1 GIKLSAEVKPFVPKH
16 AAVTVAWSEPSEACV
31 FPRYLTTCYPFVQE
45 PSLDNVL
52 GDPAFREYSN
62 CSYSPGVVANVYP
75 VAGSQYQSNNSTH
88 CNGSGVVSESAEQT
102 YPVRQESK
110 SLSKR
115 RSKEGEKKL
124 DKKRHDGGEA
134 SVRIVNRTSFQT
146 STCSRDSVKPD
157 RFNKTAKKKSTEVPK
172 PEPRPVP
179 TFEASILDFHKSQSL
194 GSSEILNVH
203 HKSTPVSLVETPADG
218 SAQPHVSWAV
228 VLSQPPKKIVSSPAS
243 EGLSRSKGKQENEPK
258 QSETKNIASE
268 TEPEEESEKK
278 KKKKKKKKKLKSPTD
293 VERPQSES
301 NIIQEPPKI
310 EDVEEFPHL
319 AAASDRR
326 NRVGPQ
332 KPFFTSAVRKQS
344 EVSNLATLLGG
355 AIPLLSKDPATAA
368 RSHRLNQGK
377 MPHNPLDSSAPLVKK
392 GKQREVPKAK
402 RPTPLKKIILKERE
416 QRKQQH
422 LLEQKAAPKDE
433 DNISQ
438 TAGNVTENAT
448 LLQDSQA
455 AVPVTQVAEGLQE
468 HMRIKESKEG
478 SVTSKQLTAT
488 LPKIHS
494 RNFRDYCSQ
503 VLSKEVDSCVTDLL
517 KELVRFQ
524 DRLYQKDPVKAK
536 IKRRLVMGLREVL
549 KHLKLK
555 KLKCV
560 IISPNCE
567 KIQSKGGLDETLHNI
582 IDCACEQNI
591 PFVFALNRKAL
602 GRCVNKAVPV
612 SVVGIFSY
620 DGAQD
625 HFHRMV
631 QLTTEARKAYKDM
644 IAALEEE
651 AKAGLRE
658 TQPSILT
665 PESEKNGLLETFKTS
680 SKDSDE
686 DVPNYI
692 KVWKRKLEEEY
703 NPYALEL
710 EKSATADM
718 AILNLEDHQNKAKF
732 SYVVH
737 NPDPCFTFIPTQL
750 HRTKL
755 WSTELRSGQAQHT
768 LETSL
773 PLPSTV
779 ISTSDVVFPTFE
791 TNEHLYSV
799 FSDTASFT
807 QLKTCTLPSNKVGAI
822 QTCKNNLKKRPGGEK
837 FKNSVLDAGT
847 SNETGR
853 SNRKMTEEMEM
864 RFSSPLW
871 GQCTQYADTVLVAVS
886 AEIPMQHPIPKQAEK
901 MNYTTEQQSCCF
913 TEVLCTELPALFLG
927 LNSIFDKLLCLK
939 RMQPVRLS
947 GERAEHRLVCTAHT
961 AARLQPQV
969 LYTGHCR
976 LQLLVLSGLIS
987 PRREEYSMFEKKNL
1001 FFRKNKYQ
1009 QILNK
1014 TEEIQTET
1022 FLAKGIVQPPPT
1034 QDELIYLHMQDPKR
1048 HNYLHQFSVLV
1059 CICWFVY
1066 CLNQKTEIQ
1075 YLQKEAV
1082 RNNSSGLYCT
1092 HKMLLQTNSAAVNQA
1107 ENKCTL
1113 S

>member
-1 GIKLSAEVKPFVPKH
+1 QGIKLSAEVKPFVPKH
-16 AAVTVAWSEPSEACV
+16 VAVTVAWSEPSEACV

-52 GDPAFREYSN
+52 GDPACREYSS
-62 CSYSPGVVANVYP
+62 CSYSPDVVANVYP
-75 VAGSQYQSNNSTH
+75 VADSQYQSKNSTH
-88 CNGSGVVSESAEQT
+88 CNGSGIVSESAEQT

-110 SLSKR
+110 SLSKQR

-124 DKKRHDGGEA
+124 DKKRHDGGES

-146 STCSRDSVKPD
+146 STCSRDPMKPD
-157 RFNKTAKKKSTEVPK
+157 RFNKTTNKKSTETPK
-172 PEPRPVP
+172 PESRPVP
-179 TFEASILDFHKSQSL
+179 TFESSILDFHKSQSL
-194 GSSEILNVH
+194 GSSEVLNVH
-203 HKSTPVSLVETPADG
+203 HKSTPVSLVESNTVLCQPHMSLLLNTEEDTSATSKASPKASDEAGASLIPSSFDSRAPADG
-218 SAQPHVSWAV
+218 SAQPRVSWAV

-243 EGLSRSKGKQENEPK
+243 EGLSRDKGKQESEPK
-258 QSETKNIASE
+258 SETKNNGSE
-268 TEPEEESEKK
+268 TEPEEGSEKKKRKK
-278 KKKKKKKKKLKSPTD
+278 KKKKKPKSPTD
-293 VERPQSES
+293 VERPRSES
-301 NIIQEPPKI
+301 NTIQEPPKI

-326 NRVGPQ
+326 NRIGPQ
-332 KPFFTSAVRKQS
+332 KPSFTSAVRKQS
-344 EVSNLATLLGG
+344 EIHLSEEPCDSWSPSLDETPRVEGLSGKQASSSVSERKKTQETSRSSGKKSQIPVQLDLGGMLAVLEQKQQTEKSKQSPKPVVFSVGG
-355 AIPLLSKDPATAA
+355 AIPLLSKDPATAT

-433 DNISQ
+433 DIICQ
-438 TAGNVTENAT
+438 TAGNVTEDEA

-455 AVPVTQVAEGLQE
+455 AVPVTQVAEGFPE
-468 HMRIKESKEG
+468 NTGIKESKEG
-478 SVTSKQLTAT
+478 SVTSKQPTTT

-644 IAALEEE
+644 ISALEEE

-658 TQPSILT
+658 TQPSIVT
-665 PESEKNGLLETFKTS
+665 PESEKNGLLESCKTS
-680 SKDSDE
+680 SKDSDD

-718 AILNLEDHQNKAKF
+718 AILNLEDH
-732 SYVVH
+732 H
-737 NPDPCFTFIPTQL
+737 
-750 HRTKL
+750 
-755 WSTELRSGQAQHT
+755 
-768 LETSL
+768 
-773 PLPSTV
+773 
-779 ISTSDVVFPTFE
+779 
-791 TNEHLYSV
+791 
-799 FSDTASFT
+799 
-807 QLKTCTLPSNKVGAI
+807 
-822 QTCKNNLKKRPGGEK
+822 
-837 FKNSVLDAGT
+837 
-847 SNETGR
+847 
-853 SNRKMTEEMEM
+853 
-864 RFSSPLW
+864 
-871 GQCTQYADTVLVAVS
+871 
-886 AEIPMQHPIPKQAEK
+886 
-901 MNYTTEQQSCCF
+901 
-913 TEVLCTELPALFLG
+913 
-927 LNSIFDKLLCLK
+927 
-939 RMQPVRLS
+939 
-947 GERAEHRLVCTAHT
+947 
-961 AARLQPQV
+961 
-969 LYTGHCR
+969 
-976 LQLLVLSGLIS
+976 
-987 PRREEYSMFEKKNL
+987 
-1001 FFRKNKYQ
+1001 
-1009 QILNK
+1009 
-1014 TEEIQTET
+1014 
-1022 FLAKGIVQPPPT
+1022 
-1034 QDELIYLHMQDPKR
+1034 
-1048 HNYLHQFSVLV
+1048 
-1059 CICWFVY
+1059 
-1066 CLNQKTEIQ
+1066 
-1075 YLQKEAV
+1075 
-1082 RNNSSGLYCT
+1082 
-1092 HKMLLQTNSAAVNQA
+1092 
-1107 ENKCTL
+1107 
-1113 S
+1113 

>member
-1 GIKLSAEVKPFVPKH
+1 MSAERRPRSGRGGEGIKLSAEVKPFVPKH
-16 AAVTVAWSEPSEACV
+16 AAVTVAWSEPSAACV

-52 GDPAFREYSN
+52 GDPAFREYSS
-62 CSYSPGVVANVYP
+62 CSYSPDVVANVYP
-75 VAGSQYQSNNSTH
+75 VAGSQYQCNNSTH
-88 CNGSGVVSESAEQT
+88 YNGSGVGSESAEQT

-110 SLSKR
+110 SLSKQR
-115 RSKEGEKKL
+115 RSKEDEKKL
-124 DKKRHDGGEA
+124 DKKKHDGGEA
-134 SVRIVNRTSFQT
+134 SVTIVNSTSFQLP
-146 STCSRDSVKPD
+146 TCSRDSVKPD
-157 RFNKTAKKKSTEVPK
+157 RFNKTTNKKSTETPK
-172 PEPRPVP
+172 PESRPVP
-179 TFEASILDFHKSQSL
+179 TFEARILDFHKSQSL
-194 GSSEILNVH
+194 GSSEIVNVH
-203 HKSTPVSLVETPADG
+203 HKSALEDTSAKSKSSPKASDEAGDNLIPSSRDGRAAADG
-218 SAQPHVSWAV
+218 SAQPQVSWAG
-228 VLSQPPKKIVSSPAS
+228 VLSQPPKKIISSPGS
-243 EGLSRSKGKQENEPK
+243 EGLSGGKGKQESEPK
-258 QSETKNIASE
+258 VMPHGLLYQSGTKDVASE
-268 TEPEEESEKK
+268 TEPEEGPEKK
-278 KKKKKKKKKLKSPTD
+278 KKKKKKKKKLKPPTD
-293 VERPQSES
+293 VERPQSET

-332 KPFFTSAVRKQS
+332 KPSYTSAVRKQPEIHVS
-344 EVSNLATLLGG
+344 EEPCDSLSPSLDETPKVDGLSGKQASSSVLERKKTQETSRSSGKKSQIPVQLDLGGMLAVLEQKQQTEKSKQSPKPVVFSVGG
-355 AIPLLSKDPATAA
+355 AIPLLSKDPATAT

-422 LLEQKAAPKDE
+422 LLEQKAATKDE
-433 DNISQ
+433 DNICQ
-438 TAGNVTENAT
+438 TEGNITENAT

-455 AVPVTQVAEGLQE
+455 AAPVTEVAEEFAE
-468 HMRIKESKEG
+468 HKGIQESKEG

-665 PESEKNGLLETFKTS
+665 PESEKNGLLETCITS

-703 NPYALEL
+703 NPYALDL
-710 EKSATADM
+710 EKSATADT
-718 AILNLEDHQNKAKF
+718 AILNLEDHQ
-732 SYVVH
+732 
-737 NPDPCFTFIPTQL
+737 
-750 HRTKL
+750 
-755 WSTELRSGQAQHT
+755 
-768 LETSL
+768 
-773 PLPSTV
+773 
-779 ISTSDVVFPTFE
+779 
-791 TNEHLYSV
+791 
-799 FSDTASFT
+799 
-807 QLKTCTLPSNKVGAI
+807 
-822 QTCKNNLKKRPGGEK
+822 
-837 FKNSVLDAGT
+837 
-847 SNETGR
+847 
-853 SNRKMTEEMEM
+853 
-864 RFSSPLW
+864 
-871 GQCTQYADTVLVAVS
+871 
-886 AEIPMQHPIPKQAEK
+886 
-901 MNYTTEQQSCCF
+901 
-913 TEVLCTELPALFLG
+913 
-927 LNSIFDKLLCLK
+927 
-939 RMQPVRLS
+939 
-947 GERAEHRLVCTAHT
+947 
-961 AARLQPQV
+961 
-969 LYTGHCR
+969 
-976 LQLLVLSGLIS
+976 
-987 PRREEYSMFEKKNL
+987 
-1001 FFRKNKYQ
+1001 
-1009 QILNK
+1009 
-1014 TEEIQTET
+1014 
-1022 FLAKGIVQPPPT
+1022 
-1034 QDELIYLHMQDPKR
+1034 
-1048 HNYLHQFSVLV
+1048 
-1059 CICWFVY
+1059 
-1066 CLNQKTEIQ
+1066 
-1075 YLQKEAV
+1075 
-1082 RNNSSGLYCT
+1082 
-1092 HKMLLQTNSAAVNQA
+1092 
-1107 ENKCTL
+1107 
-1113 S
+1113 

>member
-1 GIKLSAEVKPFVPKH
+1 MSAERRPRSGRGGQGIKLSAEVKPFVPKH

-31 FPRYLTTCYPFVQE
+31 FPRYLTTCYPFVHQ

-52 GDPAFREYSN
+52 GDPAFREYSS
-62 CSYSPGVVANVYP
+62 CSYSPDVVANVYP

-88 CNGSGVVSESAEQT
+88 YNGSGIVSESAEQA

-134 SVRIVNRTSFQT
+134 SIRIVNRPSFQT

-157 RFNKTAKKKSTEVPK
+157 RFSKATNKKSTETPK
-172 PEPRPVP
+172 PESHSVP
-179 TFEASILDFHKSQSL
+179 IFEASILDFHKSQSL
-194 GSSEILNVH
+194 ESNEILNVH
-203 HKSTPVSLVETPADG
+203 HKKTPEDTSVKSKASPKASDEAGGNLTPFSLDGRVSFPEAPADG
-218 SAQPHVSWAV
+218 SAQPHVSWAS

-243 EGLSRSKGKQENEPK
+243 EGKGKQESEPK

-268 TEPEEESEKK
+268 TEPEEGSEKK
-278 KKKKKKKKKLKSPTD
+278 KKRKKKKKKLKSPTD
-293 VERPQSES
+293 VERPQSEY
-301 NIIQEPPKI
+301 NTVQEPPKI

-332 KPFFTSAVRKQS
+332 KPSFTSAVRKQS
-344 EVSNLATLLGG
+344 EIHLSEEPCDSQSPSLDETPKVDGLPGKQASSSVLERKKTQETSRSSGKKSQIPVQLDLGG
-355 AIPLLSKDPATAA
+355 MLAVLEQKQQTEKSKQSPKPVVFSVGGAVPLPSKDPATAA

-422 LLEQKAAPKDE
+422 LLEQKAAEPKDE
-433 DNISQ
+433 DNICQ
-438 TAGNVTENAT
+438 TEGNVTESAA
-448 LLQDSQA
+448 LPQDSQA
-455 AVPVTQVAEGLQE
+455 AAVVTKVAEGFPE
-468 HMRIKESKEG
+468 HTGIKESKEG
-478 SVTSKQLTAT
+478 SVTTKQLTAT

-658 TQPSILT
+658 TQLSILT
-665 PESEKNGLLETFKTS
+665 PESEKNGLLETCKTS
-680 SKDSDE
+680 TQDSDE

-703 NPYALEL
+703 NAYALEL

-718 AILNLEDHQNKAKF
+718 AILNLEDHQ
-732 SYVVH
+732 
-737 NPDPCFTFIPTQL
+737 
-750 HRTKL
+750 
-755 WSTELRSGQAQHT
+755 
-768 LETSL
+768 
-773 PLPSTV
+773 
-779 ISTSDVVFPTFE
+779 
-791 TNEHLYSV
+791 
-799 FSDTASFT
+799 
-807 QLKTCTLPSNKVGAI
+807 
-822 QTCKNNLKKRPGGEK
+822 
-837 FKNSVLDAGT
+837 
-847 SNETGR
+847 
-853 SNRKMTEEMEM
+853 
-864 RFSSPLW
+864 
-871 GQCTQYADTVLVAVS
+871 
-886 AEIPMQHPIPKQAEK
+886 
-901 MNYTTEQQSCCF
+901 
-913 TEVLCTELPALFLG
+913 
-927 LNSIFDKLLCLK
+927 
-939 RMQPVRLS
+939 
-947 GERAEHRLVCTAHT
+947 
-961 AARLQPQV
+961 
-969 LYTGHCR
+969 
-976 LQLLVLSGLIS
+976 
-987 PRREEYSMFEKKNL
+987 
-1001 FFRKNKYQ
+1001 
-1009 QILNK
+1009 
-1014 TEEIQTET
+1014 
-1022 FLAKGIVQPPPT
+1022 
-1034 QDELIYLHMQDPKR
+1034 
-1048 HNYLHQFSVLV
+1048 
-1059 CICWFVY
+1059 
-1066 CLNQKTEIQ
+1066 
-1075 YLQKEAV
+1075 
-1082 RNNSSGLYCT
+1082 
-1092 HKMLLQTNSAAVNQA
+1092 
-1107 ENKCTL
+1107 
-1113 S
+1113 

>member
-1 GIKLSAEVKPFVPKH
+1 MDRVLFTYNINLQIYVAKKRFVSQGIKLSAEVKPFVPKH

-52 GDPAFREYSN
+52 GDPAFCEYSS
-62 CSYSPGVVANVYP
+62 CSYSPDVVSNVYP
-75 VAGSQYQSNNSTH
+75 VAGSQYHSNNSTH
-88 CNGSGVVSESAEQT
+88 YNGSGIVSESAEQT
-102 YPVRQESK
+102 YPIRQESK
-110 SLSKR
+110 NLSKR

-124 DKKRHDGGEA
+124 DKKRHDGDDS

-146 STCSRDSVKPD
+146 SACSRDSVKPD
-157 RFNKTAKKKSTEVPK
+157 RFNKTTNKKSTQTPK
-172 PEPRPVP
+172 PESLPVP
-179 TFEASILDFHKSQSL
+179 TFEATILDFHKSQGL
-194 GSSEILNVH
+194 GSSEILNVQ
-203 HKSTPVSLVETPADG
+203 HKSGPEDTSAEGKASSKNLDETVASLIPSSFDGRDG
-218 SAQPHVSWAV
+218 SAQPHVSWAM

-243 EGLSRSKGKQENEPK
+243 EGLSRGKGKQDSEAK
-258 QSETKNIASE
+258 QSETKNDASE
-268 TEPEEESEKK
+268 TEPEEGSEKK
-278 KKKKKKKKKLKSPTD
+278 KKKKKKKKKPKTPTD
-293 VERPQSES
+293 VEKSQNES
-301 NIIQEPPKI
+301 TAVQEPPRI
-310 EDVEEFPHL
+310 EDSEEFPDL

-326 NRVGPQ
+326 NRLGSQ
-332 KPFFTSAVRKQS
+332 KSSFTPAVRKQS
-344 EVSNLATLLGG
+344 EIHLPEEPWDSRSPTLDGTPKVDGLSGKQASSSTLERKKTQETSRSSGKKSQIPVQLDLGGMLAVLEQKQQTEKSKQSSKPVVFSVGG
-355 AIPLLSKDPATAA
+355 AIPLLSKEPATATK
-368 RSHRLNQGK
+368 SHRLNQGK

-422 LLEQKAAPKDE
+422 LLEQTAVPKDE
-433 DNISQ
+433 DNICQS
-438 TAGNVTENAT
+438 AENITEDEM

-455 AVPVTQVAEGLQE
+455 AVPVTQVAEGFLE
-468 HMRIKESKEG
+468 NIGIKESTEG
-478 SVTSKQLTAT
+478 SMTSKQLTSN

-651 AKAGLRE
+651 AEGGVRE

-665 PESEKNGLLETFKTS
+665 TEYEKNGLSETGKTS
-680 SKDSDE
+680 SRDSDE

-692 KVWKRKLEEEY
+692 KIWKRKLEEEY

-718 AILNLEDHQNKAKF
+718 VIVNSEEHQ
-732 SYVVH
+732 
-737 NPDPCFTFIPTQL
+737 
-750 HRTKL
+750 
-755 WSTELRSGQAQHT
+755 
-768 LETSL
+768 
-773 PLPSTV
+773 
-779 ISTSDVVFPTFE
+779 
-791 TNEHLYSV
+791 
-799 FSDTASFT
+799 
-807 QLKTCTLPSNKVGAI
+807 
-822 QTCKNNLKKRPGGEK
+822 
-837 FKNSVLDAGT
+837 
-847 SNETGR
+847 
-853 SNRKMTEEMEM
+853 
-864 RFSSPLW
+864 
-871 GQCTQYADTVLVAVS
+871 
-886 AEIPMQHPIPKQAEK
+886 
-901 MNYTTEQQSCCF
+901 
-913 TEVLCTELPALFLG
+913 
-927 LNSIFDKLLCLK
+927 
-939 RMQPVRLS
+939 
-947 GERAEHRLVCTAHT
+947 
-961 AARLQPQV
+961 
-969 LYTGHCR
+969 
-976 LQLLVLSGLIS
+976 
-987 PRREEYSMFEKKNL
+987 
-1001 FFRKNKYQ
+1001 
-1009 QILNK
+1009 
-1014 TEEIQTET
+1014 
-1022 FLAKGIVQPPPT
+1022 
-1034 QDELIYLHMQDPKR
+1034 
-1048 HNYLHQFSVLV
+1048 
-1059 CICWFVY
+1059 
-1066 CLNQKTEIQ
+1066 
-1075 YLQKEAV
+1075 
-1082 RNNSSGLYCT
+1082 
-1092 HKMLLQTNSAAVNQA
+1092 
-1107 ENKCTL
+1107 
-1113 S
+1113 

>member
-1 GIKLSAEVKPFVPKH
+1 MAAQRRPRSGRAGQGIKLSAEVKPFVPKH

-31 FPRYLTTCYPFVQE
+31 FPSV
-45 PSLDNVL
+45 V
-52 GDPAFREYSN
+52 GDPAFREYSS
-62 CSYSPGVVANVYP
+62 CSYSPDVLANVYP
-75 VAGSQYQSNNSTH
+75 VAGSQYQSNNSTLY
-88 CNGSGVVSESAEQT
+88 NGSGVVSESAEQT
-102 YPVRQESK
+102 YPVRQESR
-110 SLSKR
+110 SLSKQR

-134 SVRIVNRTSFQT
+134 SVRVVNRTSFQT

-157 RFNKTAKKKSTEVPK
+157 RFNKATNKKSTAIPK
-172 PEPRPVP
+172 PESHPVP
-179 TFEASILDFHKSQSL
+179 TFEAGILDFHKSQSL
-194 GSSEILNVH
+194 GSSEVLNVH
-203 HKSTPVSLVETPADG
+203 HKNTPEDTSAKSKASPKASDEAGANSIPSSLDGRASFPEAPADG
-218 SAQPHVSWAV
+218 SAQPHVSWAC
-228 VLSQPPKKIVSSPAS
+228 VLSQSPKKIVSSPAS
-243 EGLSRSKGKQENEPK
+243 EGLSRGKGKQESEPK
-258 QSETKNIASE
+258 VLENSLLSTNASPCQSETKNIASE
-268 TEPEEESEKK
+268 TEPEEGSEKK

-301 NIIQEPPKI
+301 NTIQEPPKI

-319 AAASDRR
+319 AAASDKR

-332 KPFFTSAVRKQS
+332 KPAFTSAVRKQS
-344 EVSNLATLLGG
+344 ESHLSEEPCDSRSPSLDETPKVDGQSGKQASSSVLERKKTQETSRSSGKKSQIPVQLDLGG
-355 AIPLLSKDPATAA
+355 MLAVLEQKQQTEKSKQSPKPVVFSVGGAVPLLSKDPATAT

-433 DNISQ
+433 DNICQ
-438 TAGNVTENAT
+438 TEGNVTENAT

-455 AVPVTQVAEGLQE
+455 AVPVTQVAEGFPE
-468 HMRIKESKEG
+468 HTGNKESKEG
-478 SVTSKQLTAT
+478 SVTTKQLTAT

-651 AKAGLRE
+651 AKAGQRE

-665 PESEKNGLLETFKTS
+665 PETEKNGLLETCKTS

-718 AILNLEDHQNKAKF
+718 AILNLEDQ
-732 SYVVH
+732 
-737 NPDPCFTFIPTQL
+737 
-750 HRTKL
+750 
-755 WSTELRSGQAQHT
+755 E
-768 LETSL
+768 
-773 PLPSTV
+773 
-779 ISTSDVVFPTFE
+779 
-791 TNEHLYSV
+791 
-799 FSDTASFT
+799 
-807 QLKTCTLPSNKVGAI
+807 
-822 QTCKNNLKKRPGGEK
+822 
-837 FKNSVLDAGT
+837 
-847 SNETGR
+847 
-853 SNRKMTEEMEM
+853 
-864 RFSSPLW
+864 
-871 GQCTQYADTVLVAVS
+871 
-886 AEIPMQHPIPKQAEK
+886 
-901 MNYTTEQQSCCF
+901 
-913 TEVLCTELPALFLG
+913 
-927 LNSIFDKLLCLK
+927 
-939 RMQPVRLS
+939 
-947 GERAEHRLVCTAHT
+947 
-961 AARLQPQV
+961 
-969 LYTGHCR
+969 
-976 LQLLVLSGLIS
+976 
-987 PRREEYSMFEKKNL
+987 
-1001 FFRKNKYQ
+1001 
-1009 QILNK
+1009 
-1014 TEEIQTET
+1014 
-1022 FLAKGIVQPPPT
+1022 
-1034 QDELIYLHMQDPKR
+1034 
-1048 HNYLHQFSVLV
+1048 
-1059 CICWFVY
+1059 
-1066 CLNQKTEIQ
+1066 
-1075 YLQKEAV
+1075 
-1082 RNNSSGLYCT
+1082 
-1092 HKMLLQTNSAAVNQA
+1092 
-1107 ENKCTL
+1107 
-1113 S
+1113 

>member
-1 GIKLSAEVKPFVPKH
+1 SQGIKLSAEVKPFVPKH

-52 GDPAFREYSN
+52 GDPAFREYSS
-62 CSYSPGVVANVYP
+62 CSYSPDVVANVYP

-88 CNGSGVVSESAEQT
+88 YNGSGIVSESAEQT

-110 SLSKR
+110 SLSKQK
-115 RSKEGEKKL
+115 RSKEDEKRL

-134 SVRIVNRTSFQT
+134 SVRIVNRISFQT

-157 RFNKTAKKKSTEVPK
+157 RFNKTTNKKSTETPK
-172 PEPRPVP
+172 PESRPVP
-179 TFEASILDFHKSQSL
+179 AFEASVLDFHKSQSL

-203 HKSTPVSLVETPADG
+203 HKSTPVSLLESSTMSLVNLTSMSLLLNTKGSPYQPTLTIFEKSLCLLFFPMSFPEAPADG
-218 SAQPHVSWAV
+218 SAQPHASWAV
-228 VLSQPPKKIVSSPAS
+228 VLSQPPKKVVSSPGS
-243 EGLSRSKGKQENEPK
+243 EGLSRGKGKQEIESK
-258 QSETKNIASE
+258 SETKNIASE
-268 TEPEEESEKK
+268 TQPEEGSEKK

-301 NIIQEPPKI
+301 NTIQEPPKI

-326 NRVGPQ
+326 NRIGPQ
-332 KPFFTSAVRKQS
+332 KPSFTAAVRKHSEIHLSEEPCDRQS
-344 EVSNLATLLGG
+344 PSLDETPKPDGLSGKQASSSVLERKKTQETSRSSGKKSQIPVQLDLGGMLAVLEQKQQTEKSKQSPKPVVFSVGG
-355 AIPLLSKDPATAA
+355 AIPLLSKDPATTK

-433 DNISQ
+433 DNICQ
-438 TAGNVTENAT
+438 TAGNITENAT

-455 AVPVTQVAEGLQE
+455 AVPVTQVAEGFPE
-468 HMRIKESKEG
+468 HTGIKESKED

-658 TQPSILT
+658 TQPSVLT
-665 PESEKNGLLETFKTS
+665 PEYDKNGLLETCKTS

-710 EKSATADM
+710 EKSATADV
-718 AILNLEDHQNKAKF
+718 AILNLEDHQ
-732 SYVVH
+732 
-737 NPDPCFTFIPTQL
+737 
-750 HRTKL
+750 
-755 WSTELRSGQAQHT
+755 
-768 LETSL
+768 
-773 PLPSTV
+773 
-779 ISTSDVVFPTFE
+779 
-791 TNEHLYSV
+791 
-799 FSDTASFT
+799 
-807 QLKTCTLPSNKVGAI
+807 
-822 QTCKNNLKKRPGGEK
+822 
-837 FKNSVLDAGT
+837 
-847 SNETGR
+847 
-853 SNRKMTEEMEM
+853 
-864 RFSSPLW
+864 
-871 GQCTQYADTVLVAVS
+871 
-886 AEIPMQHPIPKQAEK
+886 
-901 MNYTTEQQSCCF
+901 
-913 TEVLCTELPALFLG
+913 
-927 LNSIFDKLLCLK
+927 
-939 RMQPVRLS
+939 
-947 GERAEHRLVCTAHT
+947 
-961 AARLQPQV
+961 
-969 LYTGHCR
+969 
-976 LQLLVLSGLIS
+976 
-987 PRREEYSMFEKKNL
+987 
-1001 FFRKNKYQ
+1001 
-1009 QILNK
+1009 
-1014 TEEIQTET
+1014 
-1022 FLAKGIVQPPPT
+1022 
-1034 QDELIYLHMQDPKR
+1034 
-1048 HNYLHQFSVLV
+1048 
-1059 CICWFVY
+1059 
-1066 CLNQKTEIQ
+1066 
-1075 YLQKEAV
+1075 
-1082 RNNSSGLYCT
+1082 
-1092 HKMLLQTNSAAVNQA
+1092 
-1107 ENKCTL
+1107 
-1113 S
+1113 

>member
-1 GIKLSAEVKPFVPKH
+1 SQGIKLSAEVKPFVPKH

-52 GDPAFREYSN
+52 GDPAFREYSS
-62 CSYSPGVVANVYP
+62 CSYSPDVANVYP

-88 CNGSGVVSESAEQT
+88 YNGSGIVSESAEQT

-110 SLSKR
+110 SLSKQR

-134 SVRIVNRTSFQT
+134 SVRTVNRTSFQT

-157 RFNKTAKKKSTEVPK
+157 RFNKTTNKKSSETPK
-172 PEPRPVP
+172 AESRPAAIL
-179 TFEASILDFHKSQSL
+179 EAGILDFHKVQSL
-194 GSSEILNVH
+194 GSSEIPNVH
-203 HKSTPVSLVETPADG
+203 HKSTPVSLVESNTVSLVNLTCLFIAHAICNPCCITHKNKTCHKYKHTFVFTFFPMLFPEAPADG
-218 SAQPHVSWAV
+218 SAQPHVSWAL

-243 EGLSRSKGKQENEPK
+243 EGLSRGKGKQEREPK
-258 QSETKNIASE
+258 SGTKDIASE
-268 TEPEEESEKK
+268 TEPEEGSEKK

-293 VERPQSES
+293 VERPQGES
-301 NIIQEPPKI
+301 NVIQEPPKI

-332 KPFFTSAVRKQS
+332 KPSFTSAVRMQPEIHLSEEPCDSLSPSLDETPKVDGLSGKQASSSVLERKKTQETSRSSGKKSQIPVQLDLGGMLAVLEQKQQTEKSKQS
-344 EVSNLATLLGG
+344 PKPVVFSVGG
-355 AIPLLSKDPATAA
+355 AVPLLSKDSATAT

-433 DNISQ
+433 DNICQ

-455 AVPVTQVAEGLQE
+455 AVPVTQDAEGFPELKG
-468 HMRIKESKEG
+468 IKESQEG

-567 KIQSKGGLDETLHNI
+567 KIQSKGGLDETLHTI

-644 IAALEEE
+644 VAALEEE

-658 TQPSILT
+658 TQPTILT
-665 PESEKNGLLETFKTS
+665 PESENNGLLETCNIP

-718 AILNLEDHQNKAKF
+718 AILNLEDHQ
-732 SYVVH
+732 
-737 NPDPCFTFIPTQL
+737 
-750 HRTKL
+750 
-755 WSTELRSGQAQHT
+755 
-768 LETSL
+768 
-773 PLPSTV
+773 
-779 ISTSDVVFPTFE
+779 
-791 TNEHLYSV
+791 
-799 FSDTASFT
+799 
-807 QLKTCTLPSNKVGAI
+807 
-822 QTCKNNLKKRPGGEK
+822 
-837 FKNSVLDAGT
+837 
-847 SNETGR
+847 
-853 SNRKMTEEMEM
+853 
-864 RFSSPLW
+864 
-871 GQCTQYADTVLVAVS
+871 
-886 AEIPMQHPIPKQAEK
+886 
-901 MNYTTEQQSCCF
+901 
-913 TEVLCTELPALFLG
+913 
-927 LNSIFDKLLCLK
+927 
-939 RMQPVRLS
+939 
-947 GERAEHRLVCTAHT
+947 
-961 AARLQPQV
+961 
-969 LYTGHCR
+969 
-976 LQLLVLSGLIS
+976 
-987 PRREEYSMFEKKNL
+987 
-1001 FFRKNKYQ
+1001 
-1009 QILNK
+1009 
-1014 TEEIQTET
+1014 
-1022 FLAKGIVQPPPT
+1022 
-1034 QDELIYLHMQDPKR
+1034 
-1048 HNYLHQFSVLV
+1048 
-1059 CICWFVY
+1059 
-1066 CLNQKTEIQ
+1066 
-1075 YLQKEAV
+1075 
-1082 RNNSSGLYCT
+1082 
-1092 HKMLLQTNSAAVNQA
+1092 
-1107 ENKCTL
+1107 
-1113 S
+1113 

>member
-1 GIKLSAEVKPFVPKH
+1 MSAERRTRSGRGGEGIKLSAEVKPFVPKH

-52 GDPAFREYSN
+52 GDPAFREYSS
-62 CSYSPGVVANVYP
+62 CSFSPDVVANVYP

-88 CNGSGVVSESAEQT
+88 YNGSGIVSESAEQT

-110 SLSKR
+110 SLSKQR

-124 DKKRHDGGEA
+124 DKKKHDGGEA
-134 SVRIVNRTSFQT
+134 SVRIVNRTSFQM
-146 STCSRDSVKPD
+146 STCSRDSVKP
-157 RFNKTAKKKSTEVPK
+157 A
-172 PEPRPVP
+172 
-179 TFEASILDFHKSQSL
+179 
-194 GSSEILNVH
+194 
-203 HKSTPVSLVETPADG
+203 PADG
-218 SAQPHVSWAV
+218 SAQPHVSWAS
-228 VLSQPPKKIVSSPAS
+228 VLLQPPKKIVSSPAS
-243 EGLSRSKGKQENEPK
+243 EDLSRGKGKQESEPK

-268 TEPEEESEKK
+268 TEPEEGSEKK
-278 KKKKKKKKKLKSPTD
+278 KKKKKKKKKLKSPPD

-301 NIIQEPPKI
+301 NTVQEPPKI

-332 KPFFTSAVRKQS
+332 KSSFTSAVRKQS
-344 EVSNLATLLGG
+344 EIHLSEEPCDIQSPSLDETPKVDGLSGKQASSSVLVERKKTQEASRSSGKKSQIPVQLDLGG
-355 AIPLLSKDPATAA
+355 MLAVLEQKQQTEKSKQSPKPVVFSVGGAVPMLSKDPATAT

-433 DNISQ
+433 DNICQ
-438 TAGNVTENAT
+438 TEGNVTENAA
-448 LLQDSQA
+448 LLLESQA
-455 AVPVTQVAEGLQE
+455 AVPEAQVAEGFPE
-468 HMRIKESKEG
+468 HTGIKESKEG
-478 SVTSKQLTAT
+478 SVTTKQLIAT

-665 PESEKNGLLETFKTS
+665 PESEKNGLLETCKTS

-718 AILNLEDHQNKAKF
+718 GILNLEDHQ
-732 SYVVH
+732 
-737 NPDPCFTFIPTQL
+737 
-750 HRTKL
+750 
-755 WSTELRSGQAQHT
+755 
-768 LETSL
+768 
-773 PLPSTV
+773 
-779 ISTSDVVFPTFE
+779 
-791 TNEHLYSV
+791 
-799 FSDTASFT
+799 
-807 QLKTCTLPSNKVGAI
+807 
-822 QTCKNNLKKRPGGEK
+822 
-837 FKNSVLDAGT
+837 
-847 SNETGR
+847 
-853 SNRKMTEEMEM
+853 
-864 RFSSPLW
+864 
-871 GQCTQYADTVLVAVS
+871 
-886 AEIPMQHPIPKQAEK
+886 
-901 MNYTTEQQSCCF
+901 
-913 TEVLCTELPALFLG
+913 
-927 LNSIFDKLLCLK
+927 
-939 RMQPVRLS
+939 
-947 GERAEHRLVCTAHT
+947 
-961 AARLQPQV
+961 
-969 LYTGHCR
+969 
-976 LQLLVLSGLIS
+976 
-987 PRREEYSMFEKKNL
+987 
-1001 FFRKNKYQ
+1001 
-1009 QILNK
+1009 
-1014 TEEIQTET
+1014 
-1022 FLAKGIVQPPPT
+1022 
-1034 QDELIYLHMQDPKR
+1034 
-1048 HNYLHQFSVLV
+1048 
-1059 CICWFVY
+1059 
-1066 CLNQKTEIQ
+1066 
-1075 YLQKEAV
+1075 
-1082 RNNSSGLYCT
+1082 
-1092 HKMLLQTNSAAVNQA
+1092 
-1107 ENKCTL
+1107 
-1113 S
+1113 

>member
-1 GIKLSAEVKPFVPKH
+1 MSAERRPRSGRGGEGIKLSAEVKPFVPKH
-16 AAVTVAWSEPSEACV
+16 AAVTVAWSEPSAACV

-52 GDPAFREYSN
+52 GDPAFREYSS
-62 CSYSPGVVANVYP
+62 CSYSPDVVANVYP
-75 VAGSQYQSNNSTH
+75 VAGSQYQCNNSTH
-88 CNGSGVVSESAEQT
+88 YNGSGVGSESAEQT

-110 SLSKR
+110 SLSKQR
-115 RSKEGEKKL
+115 RSKEDEKKL
-124 DKKRHDGGEA
+124 DKKKHDGGEA
-134 SVRIVNRTSFQT
+134 SVTIVNSTSFQLP
-146 STCSRDSVKPD
+146 TCSRDSVKPD
-157 RFNKTAKKKSTEVPK
+157 RFNKTTNKKSTETPK
-172 PEPRPVP
+172 PESRPVP
-179 TFEASILDFHKSQSL
+179 TFEARILDFHKSQSL
-194 GSSEILNVH
+194 GSSEIVNVH
-203 HKSTPVSLVETPADG
+203 HKSALEDTSAKSKSSPKASDEAGDNLIPSSRDGRAAADG
-218 SAQPHVSWAV
+218 SAQPQVSWAG
-228 VLSQPPKKIVSSPAS
+228 VLSQPPKKIISSPGS
-243 EGLSRSKGKQENEPK
+243 EGLSGGKGKQESEPK
-258 QSETKNIASE
+258 SGTKDVASE
-268 TEPEEESEKK
+268 TEPEEGPEKK
-278 KKKKKKKKKLKSPTD
+278 KKKKKKKKKLKPPTD
-293 VERPQSES
+293 VERPQSET

-332 KPFFTSAVRKQS
+332 KPSYTSAVRKQPEIHVS
-344 EVSNLATLLGG
+344 EEPCDSLSPSLDETPKVDGLSGKQASSSVLERKKTQETSRSSGKKSQIPVQLDLGGMLAVLEQKQQTEKSKQSPKPVVFSVGG
-355 AIPLLSKDPATAA
+355 AIPLLSKDPATAT

-422 LLEQKAAPKDE
+422 LLEQKAATKDE
-433 DNISQ
+433 DNICQ
-438 TAGNVTENAT
+438 TEGNITENAT

-455 AVPVTQVAEGLQE
+455 AAPVTEVAEEFAE
-468 HMRIKESKEG
+468 HKGIQESKEG

-665 PESEKNGLLETFKTS
+665 PESEKNGLLETCITS

-703 NPYALEL
+703 NPYALDL
-710 EKSATADM
+710 EKSATADT
-718 AILNLEDHQNKAKF
+718 AILNLEDHQ
-732 SYVVH
+732 
-737 NPDPCFTFIPTQL
+737 
-750 HRTKL
+750 
-755 WSTELRSGQAQHT
+755 
-768 LETSL
+768 
-773 PLPSTV
+773 
-779 ISTSDVVFPTFE
+779 
-791 TNEHLYSV
+791 
-799 FSDTASFT
+799 
-807 QLKTCTLPSNKVGAI
+807 
-822 QTCKNNLKKRPGGEK
+822 
-837 FKNSVLDAGT
+837 
-847 SNETGR
+847 
-853 SNRKMTEEMEM
+853 
-864 RFSSPLW
+864 
-871 GQCTQYADTVLVAVS
+871 
-886 AEIPMQHPIPKQAEK
+886 
-901 MNYTTEQQSCCF
+901 
-913 TEVLCTELPALFLG
+913 
-927 LNSIFDKLLCLK
+927 
-939 RMQPVRLS
+939 
-947 GERAEHRLVCTAHT
+947 
-961 AARLQPQV
+961 
-969 LYTGHCR
+969 
-976 LQLLVLSGLIS
+976 
-987 PRREEYSMFEKKNL
+987 
-1001 FFRKNKYQ
+1001 
-1009 QILNK
+1009 
-1014 TEEIQTET
+1014 
-1022 FLAKGIVQPPPT
+1022 
-1034 QDELIYLHMQDPKR
+1034 
-1048 HNYLHQFSVLV
+1048 
-1059 CICWFVY
+1059 
-1066 CLNQKTEIQ
+1066 
-1075 YLQKEAV
+1075 
-1082 RNNSSGLYCT
+1082 
-1092 HKMLLQTNSAAVNQA
+1092 
-1107 ENKCTL
+1107 
-1113 S
+1113 

>member
-1 GIKLSAEVKPFVPKH
+1 SQGIKLSAEVKPFVPKH

-52 GDPAFREYSN
+52 GDPAFREYSS
-62 CSYSPGVVANVYP
+62 CSYSPDAVANVYP
-75 VAGSQYQSNNSTH
+75 VAGSQYQPNNSTH
-88 CNGSGVVSESAEQT
+88 CNGSGIVSESAEQT
-102 YPVRQESK
+102 CPVRQESK
-110 SLSKR
+110 NLSKQR

-124 DKKRHDGGEA
+124 DKKRHDGVES
-134 SVRIVNRTSFQT
+134 SVRIGNRTSFQM

-157 RFNKTAKKKSTEVPK
+157 RFNKTTNKKSTETPK
-172 PEPRPVP
+172 PESRPVP
-179 TFEASILDFHKSQSL
+179 TFQASILDFHKSQSL

-203 HKSTPVSLVETPADG
+203 HKSTPVSLVESNTGLKKEPQNITLYHFLSNEMTTYCLFWLIYFVSWDCRIEELLDHNPNTARFTAKTYIFVFSFFSMSFPEAPADG
-218 SAQPHVSWAV
+218 SAQPRVSWAV

-243 EGLSRSKGKQENEPK
+243 EGLSRGKGNQESEPK
-258 QSETKNIASE
+258 SETKNNASE
-268 TEPEEESEKK
+268 TEPEEGSEKK
-278 KKKKKKKKKLKSPTD
+278 KKKKKKKKKTKSPTD

-301 NIIQEPPKI
+301 NTIQEPPKI

-332 KPFFTSAVRKQS
+332 KPSFTFAVRKQS
-344 EVSNLATLLGG
+344 EIHLSEEPCDSRSPSLDETPRVDGLSGKQASSSVSERKKTQETSRSSGKKSQIPVQLDLGG
-355 AIPLLSKDPATAA
+355 MLAVLEQKQQTEKSKQSPKPVVFSVGGAMPLLSKDPATAT

-433 DNISQ
+433 DNICQ
-438 TAGNVTENAT
+438 TAGNVIEDET

-455 AVPVTQVAEGLQE
+455 AVPVTQVAEGLPE
-468 HMRIKESKEG
+468 NTGVKESKEG
-478 SVTSKQLTAT
+478 SVTSKQLTTT

-651 AKAGLRE
+651 AKAGLSE
-658 TQPSILT
+658 TQPSIFT
-665 PESEKNGLLETFKTS
+665 PESEKNGLLETYKTS

-718 AILNLEDHQNKAKF
+718 AILNLEDHQ
-732 SYVVH
+732 
-737 NPDPCFTFIPTQL
+737 
-750 HRTKL
+750 
-755 WSTELRSGQAQHT
+755 
-768 LETSL
+768 
-773 PLPSTV
+773 
-779 ISTSDVVFPTFE
+779 
-791 TNEHLYSV
+791 
-799 FSDTASFT
+799 
-807 QLKTCTLPSNKVGAI
+807 
-822 QTCKNNLKKRPGGEK
+822 
-837 FKNSVLDAGT
+837 
-847 SNETGR
+847 
-853 SNRKMTEEMEM
+853 
-864 RFSSPLW
+864 
-871 GQCTQYADTVLVAVS
+871 
-886 AEIPMQHPIPKQAEK
+886 
-901 MNYTTEQQSCCF
+901 
-913 TEVLCTELPALFLG
+913 
-927 LNSIFDKLLCLK
+927 
-939 RMQPVRLS
+939 
-947 GERAEHRLVCTAHT
+947 
-961 AARLQPQV
+961 
-969 LYTGHCR
+969 
-976 LQLLVLSGLIS
+976 
-987 PRREEYSMFEKKNL
+987 
-1001 FFRKNKYQ
+1001 
-1009 QILNK
+1009 
-1014 TEEIQTET
+1014 
-1022 FLAKGIVQPPPT
+1022 
-1034 QDELIYLHMQDPKR
+1034 
-1048 HNYLHQFSVLV
+1048 
-1059 CICWFVY
+1059 
-1066 CLNQKTEIQ
+1066 
-1075 YLQKEAV
+1075 
-1082 RNNSSGLYCT
+1082 
-1092 HKMLLQTNSAAVNQA
+1092 
-1107 ENKCTL
+1107 
-1113 S
+1113 